1 MFVTCVIISF
11 YIQSFLDVLVLQQ
24 PALLHLSEKG
34 VSLFTRFVSVK
45 RGYTMLSDLG
55 HLKDELNAWVEV

>member
-1 MFVTCVIISF
+1 MYRLYPVTVLSF
-11 YIQSFLDVLVLQQ
+11 QSFLDVLVLQQ

-45 RGYTMLSDLG
+45 RGYTMLSELG
-55 HLKDELNAWVEV
+55 HLKNELEAWMKV